1 MQGLFLFL
9 FLLSVI
15 IFIVG
20 IGAIIYSV
28 INKRPK
34 NKFIRAVAGSVIL
47 FVISSIG
54 ISQTTTPEQMK
65 ALEQEAAERNAR
77 RVANEETETKR
88 IEEQRFTNETS
99 AQKAAQ
105 EETAPQA
112 VQATSLTK
120 EQELTEKAI
129 TSTKP
134 FDKSTIENN
143 IKNIFSTE
151 DYVEDIIIGDGSEG
165 ANVSFAYQSHCNWTE
180 EGENKA
186 QKNAIE
192 IICKVIDTSSD
203 YKIKRIAVVPK
214 TGRQAHFT
222 ISFDVNDGFE
232 KLHDG
237 KILKIQLGDS

>member
-28 INKRPK
+28 IKKRPK

-65 ALEQEAAERNAR
+65 ALEQEAAERNTR
-77 RVANEETETKR
+77 RAANEETETKR
-88 IEEQRFTNETS
+88 IEEQGFTNEIS
-99 AQKAAQ
+99 AQ

-143 IKNIFSTE
+143 IKNIFSKE

>member
-15 IFIVG
+15 VFIVG
-20 IGAIIYSV
+20 IGTIICSV
-28 INKRPK
+28 IKKRPK
-34 NKFIRAVAGSVIL
+34 NKCIYVIAGSVTL

-54 ISQTTTPEQMK
+54 ISQTTTTEQMK

-77 RVANEETETKR
+77 RATNEGTETKQ
-88 IEEQRFTNETS
+88 IEEQRFSNETS

-105 EETAPQA
+105 EEMVPQV

-120 EQELTEKAI
+120 EQKLIEKAI
-129 TSTKP
+129 TSIKS

-143 IKNIFSTE
+143 IKNIFSKE
-151 DYVEDIIIGDGSEG
+151 DYVEDIIIGGGSEG
-165 ANVSFAYQSHCNWTE
+165 VNISFAYQSHCNWTE

-192 IICKVIDTSSD
+192 VICKVIDASSD
-203 YKIKRIAVVPK
+203 YKIKQIVVVPK

-232 KLHDG
+232 KLHDS
-237 KILKIQLGDS
+237 KNSIRRV